1 MAKNDV
7 PSENADI
14 SVSVM
19 SREYLVKNKP
29 VRVKGW
35 ARDWPALKK
44 WSDKNYFLKEIPTV

>member
-7 PSENADI
+7 PTENADI

-19 SREYLVKNKP
+19 SQEYLVKNKP

-44 WSDKNYFLKEIPTV
+44 WSDKNYFLEKIPTV